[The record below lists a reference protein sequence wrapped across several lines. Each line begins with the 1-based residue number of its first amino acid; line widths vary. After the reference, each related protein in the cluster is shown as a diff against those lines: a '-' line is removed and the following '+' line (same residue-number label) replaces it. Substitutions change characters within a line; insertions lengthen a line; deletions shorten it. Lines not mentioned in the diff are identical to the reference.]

1 MSGDLSLLVRPKPE
15 KAESFRGYLLRVSTE
30 NGYHNPNWM
39 LRQLGIHPRAYL
51 PRDDVAKLA
60 SVLNL
65 ADHELSNI
73 QSRIVGPRWVRVGS
87 HEIHICAQ
95 ERRSFRYCPQC
106 LSEAPYHRALWEFK
120 PMSAC
125 PKHGTYL
132 LETCSKCYRRVGWA
146 RENLLECGCGA
157 DLRSFRPRSA
167 PDKTVDFCRLLEKRF
182 DGQPADENC
191 AMHPA
196 FQKLSFTDLLNHTMF
211 LAAYISG
218 RGRGTGRQLF
228 YNLTADALREVFD
241 RVSVILADWPNGFH
255 LLLDEVRQFTEQDV
269 GKHVGLEAEFRSL
282 YTNLFRKQQEVEHL
296 HLIRAEFAK
305 YIEGKWFAGFVVPTS
320 KRLSDEWSQDQS
332 FVTVAEAARRLG
344 IHPSILRRDIAEGS
358 LAATTRQMQSRCLR
372 VLEVSEVER
381 YRNAR
386 ENLLGTND
394 AQELLGVSK
403 HPFMKLVNA
412 GLIKVVKGPKV
423 DGSQHWA
430 FKKQDINEFIASVT
444 RQAAYCENADEPVT
458 FAKAIRRCTAKGL
471 CIVDLIQGLLGGE
484 LKSLKRS
491 TKVTNLRD
499 LFFNDTDFRAFLY
512 NEKRTIKWAVTIRE
526 ASRMLGLNEEATRHL
541 VHKGLLE
548 TTSVAI
554 DGRLR
559 RQVSLDAIERF
570 NATYVSAS
578 SLAARN
584 DTSAKTVVIKQKE
597 FGIRPVTGPE
607 VDGGRQYFFRRKG
620 SILCLI

>member
-39 LRQLGIHPRAYL
+39 LRQLGIHPRTYL
-51 PRDDVAKLA
+51 PRDDIAKLA
-60 SVLNL
+60 SALNL
-65 ADHELSNI
+65 GDRELSNI
-73 QSRIVGPRWVRVGS
+73 QSRIVGPRWVRVGA
-87 HEIHICAQ
+87 HEVHICAQ

-106 LSEAPYHRALWEFK
+106 LSEAPYHRALWDIK
-120 PMSAC
+120 PLSAC

-132 LETCSKCYRRVGWA
+132 LENCRKCNRRVGWA
-146 RENLLECGCGA
+146 RENHLECACGA

-167 PDKTVDFCRLLEKRF
+167 PDKTIDFCRLLEKRF
-182 DGQPADENC
+182 HGQRAEENC
-191 AMHPA
+191 ALHPA
-196 FQKLSFTDLLNHTMF
+196 FQMLSFTDLLNHTMF

-241 RVSVILADWPNGFH
+241 RVSVVLSDWPNGFH

-269 GKHVGLEAEFRSL
+269 EKHVGLEAEFRSL

-320 KRLSDEWSQDQS
+320 KRLSDDWSQDQS

-372 VLEVSEVER
+372 VIEVAEVER

-386 ENLLGTND
+386 ENLLGTYD

-412 GLIKVVKGPKV
+412 GLIRAVKGPKV

-430 FKKQDINEFIASVT
+430 FKKQDIEEFIASVT
-444 RQAAYCENADEPVT
+444 KQATYCRFADEPVT
-458 FAKAIRRCTAKGL
+458 FGKALRRCTAKGL
-471 CIVDLIQGLLGGE
+471 CIVDLIQGVLGGE
-484 LKSLKRS
+484 LKSQKRS
-491 TKVTNLRD
+491 TKVSNLKD
-499 LFFNDTDFRAFLY
+499 LFFNDADFRAFLY

-541 VHKGLLE
+541 VHKGFLE
-548 TTSVAI
+548 TTSVPV

-570 NATYVSAS
+570 KATYVSAS
-578 SLAARN
+578 CLAAHKN
-584 DTSAKTVVIKQKE
+584 TSARSVVAELQE
-597 FGIRPVTGPE
+597 LGTSPVTGPAI
-607 VDGGRQYFFRRKG
+607 DGSRQYFFRRSATG
-620 SILCLI
+620 

>member
-1 MSGDLSLLVRPKPE
+1 MSGDRSLLVRPKPE

-30 NGYHNPNWM
+30 NGYHNANWM
-39 LRQLGIHPRAYL
+39 LRQLGIHPRTYL
-51 PRDDVAKLA
+51 PRDDIAKLA
-60 SVLNL
+60 SALNL
-65 ADHELSNI
+65 QDRELSNM
-73 QSRIVGPRWVRVGS
+73 QNRVVAPRWVRVGA
-87 HEIHICAQ
+87 HEVHICAQ
-95 ERRSFRYCPQC
+95 ERRSFRYCPEC
-106 LSEAPYHRALWEFK
+106 LSEAPYHRAVWDLK
-120 PMSAC
+120 LLSAC

-132 LETCSKCYRRVGWA
+132 LESCRKCDRRIGWG
-146 RENLLECGCGA
+146 RENLLECNCGA

-167 PDKTVDFCRLLEKRF
+167 PDKTIGFCRLLEKRLH
-182 DGQPADENC
+182 GQLADESC
-191 AMHPA
+191 SLHPA

-228 YNLTADALREVFD
+228 YNLAADALREVFD

-320 KRLSDEWSQDQS
+320 KRLSEEWSQDQS
-332 FVTVAEAARRLG
+332 FITVAEAARRLG

-372 VLEVSEVER
+372 VIEVSEVER

-403 HPFMKLVNA
+403 HPLMKLVNA
-412 GLIKVVKGPKV
+412 GLIKAVKGPKV

-430 FKKQDINEFIASVT
+430 FKKCDIGEFLASLINRANRYSSAEEPIAF
-444 RQAAYCENADEPVT
+444 D
-458 FAKAIRRCTAKGL
+458 KAVRRCTAKGL
-471 CIVDLIQGLLGGE
+471 CIVDLVQSILSGE
-484 LKSLKRS
+484 LKA
-491 TKVTNLRD
+491 LRHARNGIKLND
-499 LFFNDTDFRAFLY
+499 LFFNEPDFRAFLY

-526 ASRMLGLNEEATRHL
+526 AARMLGLNEEATRNL
-541 VHKGLLE
+541 VQKGFLE
-548 TTSVAI
+548 TISVPL

-559 RQVSLDAIERF
+559 RQVSLDAIEGF
-570 NATYVSAS
+570 KANYISAS
-578 SLAARN
+578 CLAAHKN
-584 DTSAKTVVIKQKE
+584 TSARSVVAQLKE
-597 FGIRPVTGPE
+597 FGTSPVTGPAI
-607 VDGGRQYFFRRKG
+607 DGSRQYFFRRSATG
-620 SILCLI
+620 

>member
-1 MSGDLSLLVRPKPE
+1 MSGDLSLLVRPKLE
-15 KAESFRGYLLRVSTE
+15 KAESFRGYLLRVSTA
-30 NGYHNPNWM
+30 NGYHNANWM
-39 LRQLGIHPRAYL
+39 LRQLGIHPRTFL
-51 PRDDVAKLA
+51 PRDDIAKLA
-60 SVLNL
+60 SALNL
-65 ADHELSNI
+65 QDNDLSNM
-73 QSRIVGPRWVRVGS
+73 QNQIVGPRWVRIGA
-87 HEIHICAQ
+87 HEVHICAQ

-106 LSEAPYHRALWEFK
+106 LSEGPYHRALWDLK
-120 PMSAC
+120 PLSAC

-132 LETCSKCYRRVGWA
+132 LESCSKCYRRVGWA
-146 RENLLECGCGA
+146 RENLLECSCGA

-167 PDKTVDFCRLLEKRF
+167 PDKTLDFCRLLEKRF
-182 DGQPADENC
+182 QRQPADENC
-191 AMHPA
+191 ALHPA
-196 FQKLSFTDLLNHTMF
+196 FQKLSFTDLLNHAMF

-269 GKHVGLEAEFRSL
+269 EKHVGLEAEFRSL

-344 IHPSILRRDIAEGS
+344 IHPSILRRDIAGGN
-358 LAATTRQMQSRCLR
+358 LAATTRKMQSRCLR
-372 VLEVSEVER
+372 VIEVAEVER

-394 AQELLGVSK
+394 AQELLGISK

-412 GLIKVVKGPKV
+412 GLIKAVKGPRV

-430 FKKQDINEFIASVT
+430 FKKQDIDEFIASLAK
-444 RQAAYCENADEPVT
+444 QATFCVELAEPVT
-458 FAKAIRRCTAKGL
+458 FDKAVRRCTAKGL
-471 CIVDLIQGLLGGE
+471 CIVDLIQGILGGE
-484 LKSLKRS
+484 LKALKRS
-491 TKVTNLRD
+491 KNVINFKD
-499 LFFNDTDFRAFLY
+499 LFFNDADFRAFLY

-526 ASRMLGLNEEATRHL
+526 ASRMLGLNEEATRNL
-541 VHKGLLE
+541 VHKGFLE
-548 TTSVAI
+548 TTSVPV

-570 NATYVSAS
+570 KATYVSAS
-578 SLAARN
+578 SLAACQN
-584 DTSAKTVVIKQKE
+584 TSARSVVAKFKE
-597 FGIRPVTGPE
+597 VGSSPVTGPAI
-607 VDGGRQYFFRRKG
+607 DGGRQYFFRI
-620 SILCLI
+620 SATA